1 MRPPIRSPRSV
12 PTSSAIRRTAA
23 AGRSLAISAPEPDKT
38 KRLTCQRV
46 QEAPLLAFSRGLRL
60 ASLRIFAGIPAAVP
74 DGFWSRLS
82 LQSIAIT
89 QSRVLVKD
97 TYPLCDR
104 CDWCD
109 LCFADHFYLRGDVDH
124 LGVGMPF

>member
-1 MRPPIRSPRSV
+1 MGAPCSNRPGLKGLPDTV
-12 PTSSAIRRTAA
+12 FRT
-23 AGRSLAISAPEPDKT
+23 P
-38 KRLTCQRV
+38 Q
-46 QEAPLLAFSRGLRL
+46 LAFSRGLRL

-97 TYPLCDR
+97 DPRKALLEKQQQDIYRAAFQRSGRAWKAIAGRAISQAQLES
-104 CDWCD
+104 
-109 LCFADHFYLRGDVDH
+109 
-124 LGVGMPF
+124 